1 MHAGRT
7 AALALVLA
15 ATIGCRR
22 SDAQSIPRSQLATVE
37 QNVAGARI
45 AITYRRPVAR
55 GRALFGSL
63 VRWGEV
69 WSPSSDS
76 AARLT
81 VSAPVTVNG
90 QALAAGAYG
99 VWAIP
104 DSAAWTV
111 IFSGV
116 PAAFHLRYPS
126 GKDVLRVKAVPERG
140 EHVET
145 LLFAFPMVEA
155 DSALL
160 QLRWGTTVVPLR
172 IRARGAAR

>member
-1 MHAGRT
+1 MHARRT
-7 AALALVLA
+7 AALAVALA
-15 ATIGCRR
+15 FAAGCRR

-37 QNVAGARI
+37 QQVAGARI
-45 AITYRRPVAR
+45 SITYRRPVAR

-81 VSAPVTVNG
+81 VTAPVTVNG
-90 QALAAGAYG
+90 QPLPAGAYG
-99 VWAIP
+99 VWAVP

-116 PAAFHLRYPS
+116 PAAFHLRYPA
-126 GKDVLRVKAVPERG
+126 GKDVLRVKAAPERG
-140 EHVET
+140 EHVES
-145 LLFAFPMVEA
+145 LLFAFPMVDA

-172 IRARGAAR
+172 IRAGAAAR